1 MKCNTTLGR
10 RTESKQLSGR
20 AVFLGLNPTCVQS
33 SSVTQSCPALGDPMD
48 CSTPG
53 FPVHHQLPELAQT
66 HVHWVSDAIQPP
78 HPLSPP
84 SPLLSIFPS
93 IRVFSKESVFVIRWP
108 KYWSFSISPSN
119 AQSRLIF
126 YTIDWF
132 DLFRYHRIFRITLGS
147 CLDISFGS
155 FYLSIY
161 PLIQVNWIHKSI
173 NLQTIPIYWFI
184 IGDTNSTIKI
194 YEVSHS
200 WQGARYICRKMDASG
215 LY

>member
-1 MKCNTTLGR
+1 MSDSLGSHGLQHAR
-10 RTESKQLSGR
+10 LPHPSLSPRICSKACPLSR
-20 AVFLGLNPTCVQS
+20 WWHLNIPSLCHPLLPLPSIFLSIRIFSN
-33 SSVTQSCPALGDPMD
+33 
-48 CSTPG
+48 
-53 FPVHHQLPELAQT
+53 ELAL
-66 HVHWVSDAIQPP
+66 P
-78 HPLSPP
+78 
-84 SPLLSIFPS
+84 
-93 IRVFSKESVFVIRWP
+93 IRWP